1 MSFNSGQRVRLTR
14 DLVTPNFTVAENS
27 VGTVDSVDVQTR
39 VLFDGVKK
47 VLTVADNDI
56 VDVRADQPM
65 LKPALNDDVR
75 LLKEHHTEDGRITS
89 VGSVGKVVQVNVSGG
104 LFRVAFDPA
113 SPIWVLIKNLEKA

>member
-14 DLVTPNFTVAENS
+14 VLVTPNFIVAENS
-27 VGTVDSVDVQTR
+27 VGTVDSVGVQTR

-56 VDVRADQPM
+56 VDVRADQTM

-75 LLKEHHTEDGRITS
+75 LLKEHHTQDGTITPI
-89 VGSVGKVVQVNVSGG
+89 GSVGKVVQLNISGG
-104 LFRVAFDPA
+104 LCRVAFDPA
-113 SPIWVLIKNLEKA
+113 SPIWVLSENLEIV